1 MNYRLFS
8 ESEDRFERN
17 PTLGHAAYPADPPDP
32 PEVVAASAA
41 RTLPSTRA
49 GGQDDVSY
57 NKLPQTTGMCYIRA
71 LFFFNSSSGGI
82 TPHCAGIFYFSHRNA
97 K

>member
-1 MNYRLFS
+1 MLISGRR

-17 PTLGHAAYPADPPDP
+17 PTLGHAAYPADPADPSDP

-49 GGQDDVSY
+49 GGQDDGS
-57 NKLPQTTGMCYIRA
+57 
-71 LFFFNSSSGGI
+71 
-82 TPHCAGIFYFSHRNA
+82 
-97 K
+97 

>member
-1 MNYRLFS
+1 MVERGRALRYRACAQDL
-8 ESEDRFERN
+8 
-17 PTLGHAAYPADPPDP
+17 TGHFGGAVHPADPADPPDP
-32 PEVVAASAA
+32 ADPAEVVACPAG

-57 NKLPQTTGMCYIRA
+57 T
-71 LFFFNSSSGGI
+71 NSL
-82 TPHCAGIFYFSHRNA
+82 

>member
-1 MNYRLFS
+1 MSHS
-8 ESEDRFERN
+8 EMSQSSLE
-17 PTLGHAAYPADPPDP
+17 PLLGGQVLSSTAPAHKIKLLGTLPQIPRIPQIPSDPADPADP
-32 PEVVAASAA
+32 AEVVAASPP

-57 NKLPQTTGMCYIRA
+57 T
-71 LFFFNSSSGGI
+71 NSL
-82 TPHCAGIFYFSHRNA
+82 